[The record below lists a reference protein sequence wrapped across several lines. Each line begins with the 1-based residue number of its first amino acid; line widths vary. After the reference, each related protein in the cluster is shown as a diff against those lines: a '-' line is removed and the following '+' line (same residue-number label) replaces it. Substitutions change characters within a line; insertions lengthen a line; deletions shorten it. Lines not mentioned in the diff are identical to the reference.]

1 MYYNFLCVLWRNLTN
16 ETVSYLVM
24 GKGNFTLDDG
34 TQIEAGRFNT
44 NKKGSF
50 GEFNFSQGFQ
60 YAPVVL
66 AGVTS
71 FNETKHRKYSIQLV
85 DANRDLTYR
94 AAKLKTIYHISCLW
108 LYYYLSLTTT
118 RQNK

>member
-1 MYYNFLCVLWRNLTN
+1 
-16 ETVSYLVM
+16 M

-94 AAKLKTIYHISCLW
+94 AAKLKTIYHIAYRIIYRIKQDQIDVLADITVPGVVAGNFQLPLESE
-108 LYYYLSLTTT
+108 
-118 RQNK
+118 